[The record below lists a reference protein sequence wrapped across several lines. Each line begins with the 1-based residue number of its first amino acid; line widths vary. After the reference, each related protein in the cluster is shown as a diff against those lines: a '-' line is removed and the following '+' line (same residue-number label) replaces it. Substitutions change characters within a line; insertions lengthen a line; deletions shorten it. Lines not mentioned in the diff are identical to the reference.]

1 MTVAMVWRFGLI
13 ALPATVPKAGDLEDR
28 TGSDLH
34 LAGERRRDGG
44 GTPVET
50 EPERDPEPRAAAP
63 GGR

>member
-28 TGSDLH
+28 TGRDLH
-34 LAGERRRDGG
+34 LTGERRQDGG
-44 GTPVET
+44 GTPE